1 MYSVVS
7 FDPFNRNAICW
18 QGENNMFEQYL
29 LSIWGLLLMVFTM
42 LLQTLIATGAHR
54 KQAQYVPGVVSETL
68 GHDSFVFRSHR
79 TFQNSLENTPM
90 MFATAV
96 LAILSGLGPA
106 ALAAT
111 VWVFAIA
118 RILHM
123 VLYYGIATEKNPSPR
138 SFFYVIAMLT
148 NLVLVGMVA
157 VHLI

>member
-1 MYSVVS
+1 
-7 FDPFNRNAICW
+7 
-18 QGENNMFEQYL
+18 MFEQYL
-29 LSIWGLLLMVFTM
+29 LSICGLLLMLFTM

-79 TFQNSLENTPM
+79 TFRNSLENAPI

-96 LAILSGLGPA
+96 LAMLSGLGPTV
-106 ALAAT
+106 LAAT
-111 VWVFAIA
+111 VWIFTIA

-123 VLYYGIATEKNPSPR
+123 VLYYAIATEKNPSPR
-138 SFFYVIAMLT
+138 SFFYAIAMLT
-148 NLVLVGMVA
+148 NLVLVGMIA